1 MGIGKGNRFMNRRAT
16 EEKQENKVTL
26 LQKVS
31 YLFDKKQKKQIVG
44 LAVLI
49 LIGGLLETMGV
60 SMLLPVVQ
68 AIMDPERIMENEIAA
83 KNPTALIIRR

>member
-1 MGIGKGNRFMNRRAT
+1 MSGQTA
-16 EEKQENKVTL
+16 EETKSEKNVSML
-26 LQKVS
+26 HKVS
-31 YLFDKKQKKQIVG
+31 YLFDKKQKKQIAG

-68 AIMDPERIMENEIAA
+68 AIMDPEAIMEREIGRASC
-83 KNPTALIIRR
+83 RERV